1 MQDFTT
7 GPPVRKL
14 LIFAVPF
21 IVSTVLQNLY
31 GAADSVIVGRYV
43 GETAMAAVGTTTAV
57 TSLVLMFMSGATLGM
72 SVVAA
77 QFRGAGDT
85 ANLKRTVSTS
95 MYLITLL
102 SLLFG
107 AVGIVLAEPLLRLIQ
122 VPPEALD
129 DAVRYLRIIF
139 FGSVATAYYNMANSL
154 SRAMGDSMTP
164 MVVLVIAS
172 VLNIGLNLLFVARF
186 AMGVAGVGY
195 ATVIATALSAVAS
208 WALLLRKIPLLQL
221 RGEDWRPTLR
231 IAGIVARVGLPSALQ
246 TSSLSLGR
254 LLMQSMVNGFGTTVM
269 AAFSAATKI
278 EAFISYPP
286 GGITG
291 GMQIFTGQNVG
302 ANKLE
307 RVHLGYRGAALAV
320 LLYSVASGAV
330 MCFFGRE
337 LVALFDPDN
346 VEMARIGGIYL
357 VWSGIGV
364 TFCGILELSKST
376 LIGAGD
382 TASSV
387 YATITDMGVRLA
399 AAFFLSRTAGL
410 GYVGLFLGTP
420 IGWLVA
426 SALSYGIYKQGRW
439 KRKRIAAQTPPTA

>member
-85 ANLKRTVSTS
+85 ANLRRTVSTS
-95 MYLITLL
+95 MYLITVL

-139 FGSVATAYYNMANSL
+139 FGSAATAYYNMANSL

-195 ATVIATALSAVAS
+195 ATVIATALSAAAS
-208 WALLLRKIPLLQL
+208 WALLLRKIPLLRL
-221 RGEDWRPTLR
+221 RGEDWRPSLR

-320 LLYSVASGAV
+320 ILYSMASGVV

-399 AAFFLSRTAGL
+399 AAFLLSRTAGL

-420 IGWLVA
+420 IGWLAA

-439 KRKRIAAQTPPTA
+439 KRKRIAAQAPPAA